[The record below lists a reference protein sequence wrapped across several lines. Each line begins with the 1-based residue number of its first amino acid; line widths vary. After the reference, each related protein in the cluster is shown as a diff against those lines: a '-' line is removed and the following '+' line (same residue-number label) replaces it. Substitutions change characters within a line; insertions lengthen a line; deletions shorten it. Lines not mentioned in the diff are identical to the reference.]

1 VFRINN
7 EVELGALIIEILQA
21 KGIIDLAN
29 VVVYITILVCSSR
42 FTCRESIKTLLKV
55 GMDQI
60 KFPIFVI
67 EDRSLVF
74 QSLGLA

>member
-21 KGIIDLAN
+21 KGIALLN
-29 VVVYITILVCSSR
+29 VIVYITILVYSSR
-42 FTCRESIKTLLKV
+42 FTCQESIKALLKV

>member
-1 VFRINN
+1 VFRI
-7 EVELGALIIEILQA
+7 VAGFVHGALIIEIRQA
-21 KGIIDLAN
+21 KGIALLN

-42 FTCRESIKTLLKV
+42 FTCQESIKTLLKV